1 MASEGRFSSSSGVRS
16 GRSQM
21 LSGSRSGARM
31 SFRWW
36 RMVGNRRTLLHAVGT
51 LLALACLAGFPP
63 AAKAQKELADD
74 LMVIGAGQNA
84 QTSRRSPAAAIPGGS
99 YNRLGP
105 TPGSGESAIRPLPG
119 FETRVAQQP
128 DLLSAA
134 ANPIGGV
141 TPSRPEYLTAPP
153 PVSAAEM
160 PLWGPLELPAP
171 HEEGPPDG
179 LTLDSAIAL
188 VTSQSLSLQAK
199 FREIPKATADVLT
212 AGLRGNPLVFGSVDN
227 APYGEYSPQRPGEV
241 GYGITVIQPIDIN
254 RKRVYRVIA
263 AERARRVIH
272 AQYQDA
278 VRVEIDMVTTLFID
292 ALAARE
298 TIRYVEAS
306 IAGLEQLLTTVERLV
321 QAAEMTSLERERV
334 LVQLDSAM
342 LAHEQAKSAF
352 DKACERLAA
361 ALALASSDGPLRLRG
376 SLQTDVAQVPSL
388 EQAIQLALMNR
399 PDLRAFHLGVQ
410 RAGAEIDL
418 AVKERFPDV
427 FVLYTPWGLT
437 DNTGI
442 GEQNAESWGISGMAS
457 VPLFNRNQGNIR
469 RAQLS
474 REQTSLEWAHMQR
487 QVETET
493 RQAYRDLEAA
503 RDKVHRLETVILPRA
518 RTIRDK
524 TLVQMR
530 GGQVDVLS
538 YLQAQR
544 EYVDVVRQFRDA
556 QIDLRRAALGIN
568 TAVGLRLV
576 Y

>member
-1 MASEGRFSSSSGVRS
+1 MRGKGAAGVQPCTR
-16 GRSQM
+16 
-21 LSGSRSGARM
+21 LAA
-31 SFRWW
+31 
-36 RMVGNRRTLLHAVGT
+36 TA
-51 LLALACLAGFPP
+51 LLAFAAATHASP
-63 AAKAQKELADD
+63 ARAQKELADD
-74 LMVIGAGQNA
+74 LIVIGSGQRA
-84 QTSRRSPAAAIPGGS
+84 QAARRTAADPTPGGS
-99 YNRLGP
+99 YGRLGP
-105 TPGSGESAIRPLPG
+105 APGSGEPGIRPLPG

-128 DLLSAA
+128 DVLSAA

-141 TPSRPEYLTAPP
+141 TPSRPEYLAAPAPGPPAAAPP
-153 PVSAAEM
+153 G
-160 PLWGPLELPAP
+160 GPLELPQP
-171 HEEGPPDG
+171 QDDGPPDG
-179 LTLDSAIAL
+179 LTLDAAIGL
-188 VTSQSLSLQAK
+188 VTTQSLVLQAK

-227 APYGEYSPQRPGEV
+227 APYGAYSRERPGEV
-241 GYGITVIQPIDIN
+241 GYGITVIQPIDLN

-278 VRVEIDMVTTLFID
+278 VRVEIDAVSVLFVE

-298 TIRYVEAS
+298 SVRYVEAS
-306 IAGLEQLLTTVERLV
+306 IGGLEEVLATVERLV
-321 QAAEMTSLERERV
+321 AGSEMTSLERERV
-334 LVQLDSAM
+334 LVQLDSAT
-342 LAHEQAKSAF
+342 LAREQARAAF

-361 ALALASSDGPLRLRG
+361 ALALPSPGQAPLPLRG
-376 SLQTDVAQVPSL
+376 SLHTDVGQVPAL
-388 EQAIQLALMNR
+388 EQAIHLALVNR
-399 PDLRAFHLGVQ
+399 PDLRAFQLGIQ

-418 AVKERFPDV
+418 AVKERYPDV

-437 DNTGI
+437 DNSAL
-442 GEQNAESWGISGMAS
+442 GERNAESWGLSGMAS

-474 REQTSLEWAHMQR
+474 REQTGLELAQLER

-493 RQAYRDLEAA
+493 RQAYRDFEAA
-503 RDKVHRLETVILPRA
+503 REKTRRLETVILPRS

-524 TLVQMR
+524 TLAQMR

-544 EYVDVVRQFRDA
+544 EYVDVVRQFRDSL
-556 QIDLRRAALGIN
+556 IDLRRAALRIN
-568 TAVGLRLV
+568 TVVGMRLV